1 MYLISFILINFFVI
15 FTKGKNY
22 FNNEEEEM
30 KKLIYQIIEVFTMQ
44 FENVDKD
51 KINDCIFDENFNNDL
66 NFLHLLEFS
75 GKAIGE
81 LGNKYDCENNK
92 LTYFIMDFS
101 VNFNSEKRYDTKTI
115 YFLDQS
121 MFFMAICGTNKCI
134 NNILEIAFFN
144 NNVSSY
150 LQQIFYLDNVK
161 FYFSN
166 KDKEIYD
173 KIKNFSI
180 IYKNET
186 LLNTK
191 VERIE
196 NPKYQKNI
204 FIILL
209 VIISLYLF
217 IIIIISIYR
226 ISFYYSTKKSNF
238 IKLKNKSKIKIESLN
253 EKNKQKINEEKDYN
267 FENNSIFGSELL
279 IDDFVDKEDKFFKY
293 FSNFDILFNIQC
305 LLSKNNIY
313 YNNSNI
319 EIVGFLRT
327 ILMFLLVYC
336 QIFLTTLQIS
346 QRDQFSEKFY
356 NSILFSFIKLSGYV
370 NICWIILDGMILGF
384 KLINY
389 IKKYLV
395 INNCSIIPLKVIL
408 KFYLMIFP
416 KVIIILFIYFIL
428 YILSKSVSEIFVDDL
443 MFDYYIIN
451 SISKKKCYSNP
462 FIIFI
467 PFYISYY
474 KFKSFDYE
482 SCYKYVVIYSNELY
496 SMFLVGII
504 LYFSIKLKNKI
515 FDLMIFLFV
524 VVNILFFQFHYHI
537 SYEKMNENVTFLY
550 ILGQTYSERY
560 FHLMINYYLIGF
572 LLGLTLFYYKD
583 SMSKTNIRQILNYTP
598 FSFCSDLILKI
609 SNFKI
614 VTKRIF
620 SLSIIFI
627 LLIIPSS
634 FSFYNLIFNK
644 DNKDNYGK
652 EKNLFLKLCNIYE
665 KNVFA
670 IFFSLLIIFLLVID
684 DDAPVSKLINSNFFV
699 LFERINLEYFCCIE
713 FIIYVNFS
721 VFHYNLTLTH
731 QNLFYT
737 TIGFAIFA
745 NLITMVIIIV
755 FELPLRKFTKDFIKN
770 YLTNENKRS
779 RNLSSIA
786 SELNRTIQDNNTIK
800 NE

>member
-1 MYLISFILINFFVI
+1 MYLFSFIIINFFII
-15 FTKGKNY
+15 FTNGKNS

-30 KKLIYQIIEVFTMQ
+30 IKLIYRIIEVFTSQ

-51 KINDCIFDENFNNDL
+51 SIIECVFDENFNNDL

-81 LGNKYDCENNK
+81 LGNKYDCENNN
-92 LTYFIMDFS
+92 LTYFIIDFNT
-101 VNFNSEKRYDTKTI
+101 NFSTDDRYDTKTL

-121 MFFMAICGTNKCI
+121 MFFVAICGTNKCI
-134 NNILEIAFFN
+134 NNIIEIAFYKDVSKYLSQIFN
-144 NNVSSY
+144 LNNVT
-150 LQQIFYLDNVK
+150 

-166 KDKEIYD
+166 KDEEIYE

-180 IYKNET
+180 FYEGDSDALYT
-186 LLNTK
+186 R

-196 NPKYQKNI
+196 NPKIQKII

-217 IIIIISIYR
+217 IIIIVSIYR
-226 ISFYYSTKKSNF
+226 ISFYYSTKKSNL
-238 IKLKNKSKIKIESLN
+238 IKLKNKSKIKIESIN
-253 EKNKQKINEEKDYN
+253 EKNKQDFNNESNYD
-267 FENNSIFGSELL
+267 FENSIFGSEFL
-279 IDDFVDKEDKFFKY
+279 IDDFIDKEDKFFKY
-293 FSNFDILFNIQC
+293 FSNFDIIFNIQC

-313 YNNSNI
+313 FNNSNI
-319 EIVGFLRT
+319 EIVGFLRG
-327 ILMFLLVYC
+327 IFIFLLVYC

-356 NSILFSFIKLSGYV
+356 KNILFSIIKLSGYV
-370 NICWIILDGMILGF
+370 NICWIILDGIILGF

-389 IKKYLV
+389 IKKYLLD
-395 INNCSIIPLKVIL
+395 NNCSIIPLKIIF

-416 KVIIILFIYFIL
+416 RVLIILFIYFFL
-428 YILSKSVSEIFVDDL
+428 YILSKSVSEIFMDDL

-451 SISKKKCYSNP
+451 NISKKKCYNNP

-474 KFKSFDYE
+474 KFKSYDYE
-482 SCYKYVVIYSNELY
+482 SCYKYIVIYSNEFY

-515 FDLMIFLFV
+515 FDLVIFLFV
-524 VVNILFFQFHYHI
+524 VLNILLFHIYYI
-537 SYEKMNENVTFLY
+537 FSYEKMNENVTFLY

-560 FHLMINYYLIGF
+560 FHLMINYYFIGF
-572 LLGLTLFYYKD
+572 FLGLTLFYYKD
-583 SMSKTNIRQILNYTP
+583 SMSKTNIKQILNYTP
-598 FSFCSDLILKI
+598 FSFCSDLILKV
-609 SNFKI
+609 SNFKNI
-614 VTKRIF
+614 TKKII
-620 SLSIIFI
+620 SLSILFI

-634 FSFYNLIFNK
+634 FSIYNLFFNY
-644 DNKDNYGK
+644 DNTDNYGK
-652 EKNLFLKLCNIYE
+652 ENNIFLKLCNIYE

-670 IFFSLLIIFLLVID
+670 IFFSLLIIFLIVID
-684 DDAPVSKLINSNFFV
+684 EDSPLSKLINSNFFV
-699 LFERINLEYFCCIE
+699 LFERINFEYFCCIE

-745 NLITMVIIIV
+745 NLITMAIIIL

-770 YLTNENKRS
+770 YLPNENKRS
-779 RNLSSIA
+779 KNISTIA
-786 SELNRTIQDNNTIK
+786 SELNKPINDNNIIK
-800 NE
+800 KD

>member
-1 MYLISFILINFFVI
+1 MYLFSFILINFFII
-15 FTKGKNY
+15 FTNGKNS

-30 KKLIYQIIEVFTMQ
+30 IKLIYQIIEVFTSQ
-44 FENVDKD
+44 FEDVDKD
-51 KINDCIFDENFNNDL
+51 SIIECVFDENFNNDL

-81 LGNKYDCENNK
+81 LGNKYDCENNN
-92 LTYFIMDFS
+92 LTYFIIDFNT
-101 VNFNSEKRYDTKTI
+101 NFSTNDRYDTKTL
-115 YFLDQS
+115 YFLEQS

-134 NNILEIAFFN
+134 NNIIEIAIYKDVSKYLSQIFN
-144 NNVSSY
+144 LNNVT
-150 LQQIFYLDNVK
+150 

-166 KDKEIYD
+166 KDKEIYE

-180 IYKNET
+180 FYEGDSDALYT
-186 LLNTK
+186 R

-196 NPKYQKNI
+196 NPKIQKII

-217 IIIIISIYR
+217 IIIIVSIYR
-226 ISFYYSTKKSNF
+226 ISFYYSTKKSNL

-253 EKNKQKINEEKDYN
+253 EKNKQDFNNESNYD
-267 FENNSIFGSELL
+267 FENSIFGSEFL
-279 IDDFVDKEDKFFKY
+279 IDDFIDKEDKFFKY
-293 FSNFDILFNIQC
+293 FSNFDIIFNIQC

-313 YNNSNI
+313 FNNSNI
-319 EIVGFLRT
+319 EIVGFLRG
-327 ILMFLLVYC
+327 IFIFLLVYC

-356 NSILFSFIKLSGYV
+356 KNILFSFIKLSGYV
-370 NICWIILDGMILGF
+370 NICWIILDGIILGF

-389 IKKYLV
+389 IKKYLLD
-395 INNCSIIPLKVIL
+395 NNCSIIPLKIIF

-416 KVIIILFIYFIL
+416 RVLIILFIYFFL
-428 YILSKSVSEIFVDDL
+428 YILSKSVSEIFMDDL

-451 SISKKKCYSNP
+451 NISKKKCYNNP

-474 KFKSFDYE
+474 KFKSYDYE
-482 SCYKYVVIYSNELY
+482 SCYKYVVIYSNEFY

-504 LYFSIKLKNKI
+504 LFFSIKLKNKI
-515 FDLMIFLFV
+515 FDLVIFLFV
-524 VVNILFFQFHYHI
+524 VLNILLFHIYYI
-537 SYEKMNENVTFLY
+537 FSYEKMNENVTFLY

-560 FHLMINYYLIGF
+560 FHLMINYYFIGF
-572 LLGLTLFYYKD
+572 FLGLTLFYYKD
-583 SMSKTNIRQILNYTP
+583 SMSKTNIKQILNYTP
-598 FSFCSDLILKI
+598 FSFCSDLILKV
-609 SNFKI
+609 SNFKNI
-614 VTKRIF
+614 TKKII
-620 SLSIIFI
+620 SLSIFFI

-634 FSFYNLIFNK
+634 FSIYNLFFNY
-644 DNKDNYGK
+644 DNTDNYGK
-652 EKNLFLKLCNIYE
+652 ENNIFLKLCNIYE

-670 IFFSLLIIFLLVID
+670 IFFSFLIIFLIVID
-684 DDAPVSKLINSNFFV
+684 EDSPLSKLINSNFFV
-699 LFERINLEYFCCIE
+699 LFERINFEYFCCIE

-745 NLITMVIIIV
+745 NLITMAIIIL

-770 YLTNENKRS
+770 YLPNENKRS
-779 RNLSSIA
+779 KNISTIA
-786 SELNRTIQDNNTIK
+786 SELNKPIYDNNIIK
-800 NE
+800 KD